1 MSGDPVVSGFDE
13 LDRAFAVPAVSVEG
27 SARHFETRSKRI
39 SRTGAVLRLNVYAI
53 IAWIKAGIIN
63 GWFGAPVLN
72 PELARDADRDRRS
85 GRKTKYEYI
94 QRAVRLTRMRNGQVG
109 GGRLPHR
116 TRGKPPHRGAPAR
129 A

>member
-1 MSGDPVVSGFDE
+1 M
-13 LDRAFAVPAVSVEG
+13 
-27 SARHFETRSKRI
+27 
-39 SRTGAVLRLNVYAI
+39 LRLNVYAI

-94 QRAVRLTRMRNGQVG
+94 QRAARLTRMRNGQVG
-109 GGRLPHR
+109 GGRLPTARAANHR
-116 TRGKPPHRGAPAR
+116 TAARPLAPSQIKT
-129 A
+129 